1 MSDNQTTTTESRPAC
16 HLQAA
21 AGRVEDC
28 PEQECAFW
36 DDQKCVIAALRA
48 DYEHDPGL
56 TQMLLALR
64 ERLSAATPKRW
75 PPLHLLTTEDRKVD

>member
-1 MSDNQTTTTESRPAC
+1 MSGNQTTTAELRRAC

-21 AGRVEDC
+21 AGREEDC

-36 DDQKCVIAALRA
+36 DDHECVIAPLRS
-48 DYEHDPGL
+48 DYELDPDL

-64 ERLSAATPKRW
+64 ARLSAAVPMRW
-75 PPLHLLTTEDRKVD
+75 PPLHLLTTEDRQVD